1 MLNSFRSFV
10 LAWAW
15 GVVACAH
22 AALPIQTFTTPAGTR
37 VYLVQSPTLPMV
49 DVQID
54 FDAGERRDPKGKA
67 GLASNVAGMTVKG
80 VRAQGPWPALDENQ
94 LGEAWADLG
103 ASFGGSAS
111 DDRMSFRLRSLTQ
124 PDTLRQAVEL
134 AARQMGLP
142 AYRPEHWDEERERD
156 IAALREARTRPGP
169 VAQER
174 FMAALYPHHPYG
186 ATVTEDTLR
195 AIQVAD
201 LHAFHR
207 QHLLACRAKVSLVGN
222 LSPAQARDLV
232 ERLLSHLPK
241 AASCPPLPAVAD
253 VPPLERAQ
261 NIRIPFQAAQAQVLI
276 GQPAFKRNDPDFFP
290 LFVGNHILG
299 GGGFV
304 SRLTH
309 QVRELRGLSYS
320 VYSYFAP
327 GLHEGPFTAGLQTRP
342 DQAEQA
348 LKLSQDIIREFV
360 QQGPTAEELKAAQD
374 NLIGGFAL
382 RLDSNKKL
390 LDNLA
395 NIAWNDLPLDYLD
408 RWTERVAAVT
418 IQDIRAAFQRK
429 LQPERMVTLVLG
441 PP

>member
-1 MLNSFRSFV
+1 MLNSFRSFL
-10 LAWAW
+10 LACAW
-15 GVVACAH
+15 GMAACAH
-22 AALPIQTFTTPAGTR
+22 AALPIQTFTTASGTR

-54 FDAGERRDPKGKA
+54 FDAGDRRDPPGKA
-67 GLASNVAGMTVKG
+67 GVASNVAGLTAKG
-80 VRAQGPWPALDENQ
+80 VLALGQQPALDENQ

-111 DDRMSFRLRSLTQ
+111 DDRMSFRLRSLTR
-124 PDTLRQAVEL
+124 PETLRQAAEL
-134 AARQMGLP
+134 AARQLGQP

-156 IAALREARTRPGP
+156 IAALREARTRPST

-174 FMAALYPHHPYG
+174 FMAAIYPQHPYG
-186 ATVTEDTLR
+186 IAMTEESLR
-195 AIQVAD
+195 AIRVED
-201 LHAFHR
+201 LQAFHR
-207 QHLLACRAKVSLVGN
+207 QHLLACRAKVSIVGALN
-222 LSPAQARDLV
+222 TAQARELV
-232 ERLLSHLPK
+232 DRLMAHLPRP
-241 AASCPPLPAVAD
+241 AACPALPAVAS
-253 VPPLERAQ
+253 VQPLSQAQ
-261 NIRIPFQAAQAQVLI
+261 NIRIPFQATQAQVLI
-276 GQPAFKRNDPDFFP
+276 GQPGFKRNDPDFFP

-309 QVRELRGLSYS
+309 QVREQRGLSYS

-327 GLHEGPFTAGLQTRP
+327 GLHEGPFVAGLQTRP

-348 LKLSQDIIREFV
+348 LALTQEVIREFV
-360 QQGPTAEELKAAQD
+360 RSGPTADELKAAQD

-408 RWTERVAAVT
+408 RWTDRVAALTV
-418 IQDIRAAFQRK
+418 DAIRAAFQRK
-429 LQPERMVTLVLG
+429 LQPERMVSVVLG

>member
-1 MLNSFRSFV
+1 MLNSFRSFL
-10 LAWAW
+10 LACAW
-15 GVVACAH
+15 GMAACAH
-22 AALPIQTFTTPAGTR
+22 AALPIQTFTTASGTR

-54 FDAGERRDPKGKA
+54 FDAGERRDPPGKA
-67 GLASNVAGMTVKG
+67 GVASNAAGLTAKG
-80 VRAQGPWPALDENQ
+80 VLALGRQPALDENQ

-111 DDRMSFRLRSLTQ
+111 DDRMSFRLRSLTR
-124 PDTLRQAVEL
+124 PETLRQAAEL
-134 AARQMGLP
+134 AARQMGQP
-142 AYRPEHWDEERERD
+142 AFRPEHWEAERERD
-156 IAALREARTRPGP
+156 IAALREARTRPST

-174 FMAALYPHHPYG
+174 FMAAVYPQHPYG
-186 ATVTEDTLR
+186 IAMTEEGLR
-195 AIQVAD
+195 AIRVED
-201 LHAFHR
+201 LQAFHR
-207 QHLLACRAKVSLVGN
+207 QHLLACRAKVSIVGALN
-222 LSPAQARDLV
+222 AAQARELV
-232 ERLLSHLPK
+232 ERLMAHLPRP
-241 AASCPPLPAVAD
+241 AACPALPAVAS
-253 VPPLERAQ
+253 VQPLSQAQ
-261 NIRIPFQAAQAQVLI
+261 NIRIPFQATQAQVLI
-276 GQPAFKRNDPDFFP
+276 GQPGFKRNDPDFFP

-304 SRLTH
+304 SRLTN
-309 QVRELRGLSYS
+309 QVREQRGLSYS

-327 GLHEGPFTAGLQTRP
+327 GLHEGPFVAGLQTRP
-342 DQAEQA
+342 DQADQA
-348 LKLSQDIIREFV
+348 LQLTHDIIREFV
-360 QQGPTAEELKAAQD
+360 RSGPTAEELKAAQD

-418 IQDIRAAFQRK
+418 VDVIRAAFQRK
-429 LQPERMVTLVLG
+429 LQPERMVSVILG